1 MMNPRTAAVL
11 VCLSAV
17 MSVAFAKTPE
27 EVSREK
33 HYPVRYCVS
42 KEKHYP
48 VRYCADTD
56 TPEARE
62 ALIVELWKHNPA
74 ADTKLWP
81 EGKVPMKDN
90 DRPIKNLE
98 QELWQRNLVVTD
110 INDPFFTFFPAKGDG
125 ARPVVVILPGGGYWQ
140 LGWNKE
146 GTEIADWLNSLG
158 FSAAVLLYRAPNQR
172 DAALCDVQRAIG
184 ILRRDAAKYGI
195 DPGRVGVIGFSAGAN
210 LAIRASTNWRKRMY
224 ERVDDADDYSC
235 RPDFQMPIYPWDIRH
250 RRNPAKT
257 GSGWKG
263 MDIRPEYP
271 IDSETPPS
279 FVAQSI
285 DDFCEIETTV
295 AYDWHLRQAGVD
307 STVRIYPD
315 GGHGYGLRRTGKSVD
330 TWSTEA
336 AVWLGRFARPQKKV
350 LFLGDSIT
358 DARHVGCTKNY
369 WGFLAERYGF
379 KPLVYGINGQR
390 WSDIVA
396 QAKAYGNE
404 HGECPDV
411 VFVFA
416 GTNDFN
422 ENVPLGEWYSL
433 SEEKVNRNGKETVL
447 KKRTLSRDGKTLRG
461 RINVAMEHLVGS
473 FPTAKIVLLTPIHR
487 GYATFGANNVQPD
500 ESYANELG
508 LFIDDYVNVVKEAGN
523 VWSAKVVDLN
533 ADAGLY
539 PKADSHVPFFSNGER
554 DRLHPS
560 DAGHRRMADAIAASV
575 GSWLK

>member
-33 HYPVRYCVS
+33 HYPVRYC
-42 KEKHYP
+42 
-48 VRYCADTD
+48 ADTD
-56 TPEARE
+56 TPEARA
-62 ALIVELWKHNPA
+62 ALIAELWKHNPE

-295 AYDWHLRQAGVD
+295 AYDWHLRQAGGD

-358 DARHVGCTKNY
+358 DARHIGCTKNY

-422 ENVPLGEWYSL
+422 GNVPLGEWYSL

-487 GYATFGANNVQPD
+487 GYATFGADNVQPD

-539 PKADSHVPFFSNGER
+539 PRADSHVPFFSNGER

>member
-27 EVSREK
+27 EVSR
-33 HYPVRYCVS
+33 
-42 KEKHYP
+42 EKHYP

-90 DRPIKNLE
+90 DRPLKKLE
-98 QELWQRNLVVTD
+98 HELWQRNLVVTD
-110 INDPFFTFFPAKGDG
+110 VNDPFFTFFPAKGDG

-235 RPDFQMPIYPWDIRH
+235 RPDFQMPIYPWDIRY

-379 KPLVYGINGQR
+379 KPLVYSINGQR

-422 ENVPLGEWYSL
+422 GNVPLGEWYSL

>member
-1 MMNPRTAAVL
+1 MMNPKTVAVL

-27 EVSREK
+27 E
-33 HYPVRYCVS
+33 VS

-90 DRPIKNLE
+90 DRPLKKLE
-98 QELWQRNLVVTD
+98 HELWQRNLVVTD
-110 INDPFFTFFPAKGDG
+110 VNDPFFTFFPAKGDG

-379 KPLVYGINGQR
+379 NPLVYGINGQR

-422 ENVPLGEWYSL
+422 GNVPLGEWYSL
-433 SEEKVNRNGKETVL
+433 SEEKVNRNGREVVL

-461 RINVAMEHLVGS
+461 RINVAMEHLVGR

>member
-27 EVSREK
+27 E
-33 HYPVRYCVS
+33 VS

>member
-1 MMNPRTAAVL
+1 MMNPRTAAVF

-27 EVSREK
+27 E
-33 HYPVRYCVS
+33 VS

-56 TPEARE
+56 TPEARA
-62 ALIVELWKHNPA
+62 ALIAELWKHNPE

-90 DRPIKNLE
+90 DRPLKNLE

-125 ARPVVVILPGGGYWQ
+125 ARPVVVILPGGGYRQ

-158 FSAAVLLYRAPNQR
+158 FSAAVLLYRAPDQR

-235 RPDFQMPIYPWDIRH
+235 RPDFQMPIYPWDFRH

-358 DARHVGCTKNY
+358 DARHIGCTKNY

-422 ENVPLGEWYSL
+422 GNVPLGEWYSL

-560 DAGHRRMADAIAASV
+560 DAGHRRIADAIAASV

>member
-1 MMNPRTAAVL
+1 
-11 VCLSAV
+11 
-17 MSVAFAKTPE
+17 
-27 EVSREK
+27 
-33 HYPVRYCVS
+33 
-42 KEKHYP
+42 
-48 VRYCADTD
+48 
-56 TPEARE
+56 
-62 ALIVELWKHNPA
+62 
-74 ADTKLWP
+74 
-81 EGKVPMKDN
+81 
-90 DRPIKNLE
+90 
-98 QELWQRNLVVTD
+98 
-110 INDPFFTFFPAKGDG
+110 
-125 ARPVVVILPGGGYWQ
+125 VVILPGGGYWQ

-224 ERVDDADDYSC
+224 ERVDDADDYPC

-422 ENVPLGEWYSL
+422 GNVPLGEWYSL

-560 DAGHRRMADAIAASV
+560 DAGHRRIADAIAASV

>member
-27 EVSREK
+27 EVSR
-33 HYPVRYCVS
+33 
-42 KEKHYP
+42 EKHYP

-90 DRPIKNLE
+90 DRPLKKLE
-98 QELWQRNLVVTD
+98 HELWQRNLVVTD
-110 INDPFFTFFPAKGDG
+110 VNDPFFTFFPAKGDG

-422 ENVPLGEWYSL
+422 GNVPLGEWYSL

-523 VWSAKVVDLN
+523 VWSAKVVYLN

-560 DAGHRRMADAIAASV
+560 DAGHRRIADAIAVSV

>member
-27 EVSREK
+27 EVS
-33 HYPVRYCVS
+33 

-62 ALIVELWKHNPA
+62 ALIVELWTHNPA

-90 DRPIKNLE
+90 DRPLKKLE
-98 QELWQRNLVVTD
+98 HELWQRNLVVTD

-158 FSAAVLLYRAPNQR
+158 FSAAVLLYRAPDQR

-358 DARHVGCTKNY
+358 DARHIGCTKNY

-379 KPLVYGINGQR
+379 VPLVYGINGQR

-396 QAKAYGNE
+396 QANAYGNE

-422 ENVPLGEWYSL
+422 GNVPLGEWYSL

-539 PKADSHVPFFSNGER
+539 PRADSHVPFFSNGER

>member
-33 HYPVRYCVS
+33 HYPVRYC
-42 KEKHYP
+42 
-48 VRYCADTD
+48 ADTD
-56 TPEARE
+56 TPEARA
-62 ALIVELWKHNPA
+62 ALIAELWKHNPE

-184 ILRRDAAKYGI
+184 IVRRDAAKYGI

-271 IDSETPPS
+271 IDAETPPS
-279 FVAQSI
+279 FVAQAI

-330 TWSTEA
+330 TWSAEA

-422 ENVPLGEWYSL
+422 GNVPLGEWYSL

-461 RINVAMEHLVGS
+461 RINVAMEHLVGR

-539 PKADSHVPFFSNGER
+539 PRADSHVPFFSNGER

>member
-33 HYPVRYCVS
+33 HYPVRYC
-42 KEKHYP
+42 
-48 VRYCADTD
+48 ADTD

-62 ALIVELWKHNPA
+62 ALIVELWTHNPA

-90 DRPIKNLE
+90 DRPLKKLE
-98 QELWQRNLVVTD
+98 HELWQRNLVVTD
-110 INDPFFTFFPAKGDG
+110 VNDPFFTFFPAKGDG

-358 DARHVGCTKNY
+358 DARHIGCTKNY

-379 KPLVYGINGQR
+379 VPLVYGINGQR

-422 ENVPLGEWYSL
+422 GNVPLGEWYSL

-560 DAGHRRMADAIAASV
+560 DAGHRRIADAIAASV

>member
-1 MMNPRTAAVL
+1 MKNLRTAAVL
-11 VCLSAV
+11 VCMSALTT
-17 MSVAFAKTPE
+17 VAFAKTPE
-27 EVSREK
+27 EVS
-33 HYPVRYCVS
+33 
-42 KEKHYP
+42 KERRYP
-48 VRYCADTD
+48 VRYCADAG
-56 TPEARE
+56 TPEARA
-62 ALIVELWKHNPA
+62 ALIAELWQHNPA

-90 DRPIKNLE
+90 DRPLKNLE
-98 QELWQRNLVVTD
+98 HELWQRNLVVTD

-210 LAIRASTNWRKRMY
+210 LAIRASTNWRSRLY
-224 ERVDDADDYSC
+224 ARVDDADDFSC
-235 RPDFQMPIYPWDIRH
+235 RPDFQLAIYPWDIRD
-250 RRNPAKT
+250 RNDPATT
-257 GSGWKG
+257 GSGRSGWKG
-263 MDIRPEYP
+263 MDIRSEYP
-271 IDSETPPS
+271 VDAETPPA
-279 FVAQSI
+279 FIAQSI

-307 STVRIYPD
+307 STAKIYPD
-315 GGHGYGLRRTGKSVD
+315 GGHGYGARRLGKSVD
-330 TWSTEA
+330 AWPSDA
-336 AVWLGRFARPQKKV
+336 AVWLGRFARPRKNV

-358 DARHVGCTKNY
+358 DARHIGCTKNY
-369 WGFLAERYGF
+369 WGFLSDRYGF
-379 KPLVYGINGQR
+379 KPLVYGVSGQR

-396 QAKAYGNE
+396 QAKSFKKD
-404 HGECPDV
+404 HGDCPDV
-411 VFVFA
+411 IFVFA

-422 ENVPLGEWYSL
+422 GNVPLGDWYAL
-433 SEEKVNRNGKETVL
+433 SEETVNRNGREVAL
-447 KKRTLSRDGKTLRG
+447 KKRTRTRDGNTLRG
-461 RINVAMEHLVGS
+461 SINIAMEYLVEN
-473 FPTAKIVLLTPIHR
+473 FPTAKIVLLTPLHR
-487 GYATFGANNVQPD
+487 GAAMFNAKNVQPE

-508 LFIDDYVNVVKEAGN
+508 LFIDDYVNVIKEAGN

-539 PKADSHVPFFSNGER
+539 PNADAHVPYFANGAR

-560 DAGHRRMADAIAASV
+560 NAGHRRIADAIAASV
-575 GSWLK
+575 DAWLK

>member
-27 EVSREK
+27 E
-33 HYPVRYCVS
+33 VS

-271 IDSETPPS
+271 IDAETPPS

-358 DARHVGCTKNY
+358 DARHIGCTKNY

-422 ENVPLGEWYSL
+422 GNVPLGEWYSL

-560 DAGHRRMADAIAASV
+560 DAGHRRIADAIAASV

>member
-33 HYPVRYCVS
+33 HYPVRYC
-42 KEKHYP
+42 
-48 VRYCADTD
+48 ADTD
-56 TPEARE
+56 TPEARA
-62 ALIVELWKHNPA
+62 ALIAELWKHNPE

-295 AYDWHLRQAGVD
+295 AYDWIMRQAGVD

-358 DARHVGCTKNY
+358 DARHIGCTKNY

-539 PKADSHVPFFSNGER
+539 PRADSHVPFFSNGER

>member
-1 MMNPRTAAVL
+1 MMNSKTVAVL

-27 EVSREK
+27 E
-33 HYPVRYCVS
+33 VS

-90 DRPIKNLE
+90 DRPLKKLE
-98 QELWQRNLVVTD
+98 HELWQRNLVVTD
-110 INDPFFTFFPAKGDG
+110 VNDPFFTFFPAKGDG

-358 DARHVGCTKNY
+358 DARHIGCTKNY

-461 RINVAMEHLVGS
+461 RINVAMEHLVGR

-523 VWSAKVVDLN
+523 VWGAKVVDLN

-560 DAGHRRMADAIAASV
+560 DAGHRRIADAIAASV